1 MVLVQKFYIIFTI
14 LQSITVVNK
23 CIIMAK
29 RSNNGEINRR
39 NYNESYLMLG
49 FIPSETLP
57 IKPI

>member
-29 RSNNGEINRR
+29 RSNNGEIKRR

>member
-1 MVLVQKFYIIFTI
+1 MVLVQKFYIILII
-14 LQSITVVNK
+14 LQFITVVNK

-29 RSNNGEINRR
+29 RSNNGEIKRR